1 MAIFL
6 DKMPLRA
13 ATPEAWIDAVLAD
26 FPRFMQDHA
35 LCEKKAAANAIAF
48 VGRWPEREALIEPMI
63 CLAKEEFQHFH
74 DVYKVM
80 HKRGI
85 SLAVVAE
92 KDPYV
97 VALLKNARHGP
108 EEHFLDRLIIGALIE
123 ARSCERFCLLAEGL
137 HDEDM
142 KGFYARLAREEAGHH
157 KIFLRIARHY
167 FDESEVEQRLDELLD
182 REAEAMLST
191 PLRAAVH

>member
-6 DKMPLRA
+6 DKLPLRA
-13 ATPEAWIDAVLAD
+13 ATPDAWIPVVLAD
-26 FPRFMQDHA
+26 FPAFLQDHA
-35 LCEKKAAANAIAF
+35 SCEKKAAANAMAF
-48 VGRWPEREALIEPMI
+48 VGRWSDREVLVEPMI

-74 DVYKVM
+74 EVYRVL

-85 SLAVVAE
+85 PLGTTE

-97 VALLKNARHGP
+97 VGLLKQARHGD
-108 EEHFLDRLIIGALIE
+108 EEHFLDRLIIAALIE

-142 KGFYARLAREEAGHH
+142 KSFYARLAREEAGHH

-167 FDESEVEQRLDELLD
+167 FEEKEVETRLDQFLD
-182 REAEAMLST
+182 IEAKVMLST